1 LFVHLYCRLSI
12 FTTDIYNVCVLLL

>member
-1 LFVHLYCRLSI
+1 LSI